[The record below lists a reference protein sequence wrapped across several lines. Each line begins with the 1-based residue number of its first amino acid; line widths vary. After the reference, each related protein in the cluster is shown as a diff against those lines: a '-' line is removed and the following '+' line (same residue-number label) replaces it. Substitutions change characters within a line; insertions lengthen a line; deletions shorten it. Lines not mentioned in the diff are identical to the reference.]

1 MDIYKE
7 ILANALMKQDL
18 RIEFPNLK
26 INTKEIVEM
35 ECYRVLEEIRGI
47 LMEEDYSDEDCVLMI
62 DEIISVFFSAGIDSG
77 WRHD

>member
-7 ILANALMKQDL
+7 ILAHALMKQDL

-26 INTKEIVEM
+26 INTKEIGEM
-35 ECYRVLEEIRGI
+35 ECYRVLEEIRDI
-47 LMEEDYSDEDCVLMI
+47 LTEEDYSDEDCVLMI